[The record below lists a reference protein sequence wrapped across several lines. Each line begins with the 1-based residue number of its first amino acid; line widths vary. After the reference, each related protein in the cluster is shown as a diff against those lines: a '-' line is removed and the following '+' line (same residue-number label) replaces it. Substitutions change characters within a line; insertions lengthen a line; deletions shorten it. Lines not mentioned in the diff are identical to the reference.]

1 MAWSARRFREHA
13 RDPVYGNGVALVLN
27 SVVGSLLGFAFW
39 MLAARRFAAADV
51 GWGAAV
57 VSAATLAALVGK
69 AGFDAAVV
77 RYAPSLEGE
86 PLRRLVA
93 RALVASVLV
102 TAAVSAV
109 LLALAGR
116 GVATLG
122 PLFAPAPAALF
133 LLLACGTAAMWI
145 LDALFIAEQV
155 AVWTLARNVAFNLVK
170 LVGPIAL
177 AAAAGFAVPLAWAL
191 GLAASVAVALFVL
204 PRILRRATAAPGAV
218 PTAREVA
225 GYAAKNYAL
234 NVSEFLPGLVLPVLV
249 LAALG
254 AEVNARFYLAWTLA
268 SVGFLAS
275 KAVAQSAFAQL
286 VREGDARAPLAKG
299 ALLSLV
305 TLAPFGLGLLVF
317 PDVVMRLFGY
327 PSTPDVAWMLRF
339 LAVSLVPLSLANLY
353 LAYLKAR
360 RAGLELT
367 LIPAASLAALLAALP
382 FALATAG
389 LGGVGAAWLAVQCV
403 VGAYAAARLFPIL
416 LVRSRRRS
424 HGNPQPR
431 TPIANASA
439 GFGRR
444 AHQG

>member
-1 MAWSARRFREHA
+1 MAASSKPVMTRAAMGGRSRCATASDMDRPAAQDAIGDSGTCVEAPASTVVAQRRFPREGLLPRMAWSARRFREHA

-155 AVWTLARNVAFNLVK
+155 AVWTLARNVAFNLVE

-204 PRILRRATAAPGAV
+204 PRILRR
-218 PTAREVA
+218 
-225 GYAAKNYAL
+225 
-234 NVSEFLPGLVLPVLV
+234 SE
-249 LAALG
+249 
-254 AEVNARFYLAWTLA
+254 ERR
-268 SVGFLAS
+268 VGKDGS
-275 KAVAQSAFAQL
+275 S
-286 VREGDARAPLAKG
+286 G
-299 ALLSLV
+299 
-305 TLAPFGLGLLVF
+305 
-317 PDVVMRLFGY
+317 
-327 PSTPDVAWMLRF
+327 
-339 LAVSLVPLSLANLY
+339 
-353 LAYLKAR
+353 
-360 RAGLELT
+360 
-367 LIPAASLAALLAALP
+367 
-382 FALATAG
+382 
-389 LGGVGAAWLAVQCV
+389 
-403 VGAYAAARLFPIL
+403 
-416 LVRSRRRS
+416 
-424 HGNPQPR
+424 
-431 TPIANASA
+431 
-439 GFGRR
+439 
-444 AHQG
+444 